1 MIDDPHP
8 AQYCPTHVDAV
19 DWAVVRG
26 VVLEATA
33 LATSSPSSAIRYL
46 THAAP
51 FAAWARRQGLPLVAA
66 GVFDADLVERYVA
79 VGMPAAKES
88 TRATRRGI
96 LRRLS
101 AHVQAAH
108 QGQLP
113 TPEPIAYRR
122 VRPPYSDDQITG
134 YLRLAAAQP
143 TAGRR
148 RAVSAVIALGAGC
161 GLDSRDMLCVRGAD
175 VRPIEGRTD
184 VTVAGGSR
192 PRVVTALA
200 AFEGEL
206 ARLSC
211 QAESGLLIGGTTQT
225 GHNVTSKALGRL
237 VRDNAL
243 PPLVVSRLRSTWLT
257 KQLDLRTPLPVLMAA
272 AGLQTARPLEDL
284 LSYAAP
290 VMDADRAA
298 WLRGSG

>member
-1 MIDDPHP
+1 VTEDSHP

-19 DWAVVRG
+19 DWAMVRS

-33 LATSSPSSAIRYL
+33 LTTSSRASGIRYL

-51 FAAWARRQGLPLVAA
+51 FAAWTRRQGVPLVAWR
-66 GVFDADLVERYVA
+66 VFEADLVERYVA
-79 VGMPAAKES
+79 VGMPGARES

-101 AHVQAAH
+101 AHVLAAH
-108 QGQLP
+108 QGRLP
-113 TPEPIAYRR
+113 APEPIAYRR
-122 VRPPYSDDQITG
+122 VRPPYSGDQIAG

-143 TAGRR
+143 TAARR

-161 GLDSRDMLCVRGAD
+161 GLDSRDMLQVRGAD
-175 VRPIEGRTD
+175 VRPFDARTD
-184 VTVAGGSR
+184 VTVAGGTR
-192 PRVVTALA
+192 PRVVTALV

-206 ARLSC
+206 ARLSR
-211 QAESGLLIGGTTQT
+211 QAQARLLIGGTTQT

-237 VRDNAL
+237 VRDDAL

-257 KQLDLRTPLPVLMAA
+257 KHLDLGTPLPVLMAA

-284 LSYAAP
+284 LRYAAP
-290 VMDADRAA
+290 VQDADRAA
-298 WLRGSG
+298 WLRGSR